1 MARGR
6 PGRKPANKL
15 QRSFLIEKGIK
26 GAQLKKELT
35 SGGRINVNNLDGG
48 LWLNPTVV
56 LRRLTVT
63 IGGFRIE
70 LLPGP
75 SYPQNIDGQPV
86 QLTTDDSLSCG
97 ADVGI
102 AVLPDDDD
110 KVQNPTPKNVA
121 VMDVTENSSVDDPAL
136 GLGPYVNPND
146 VQSSNGTLTESA
158 CVQETKL
165 DNKSAC
171 EKQKPDSKEKE
182 DIKQPQS
189 NDNNVKIAGN
199 KTDGKVKQQISA
211 KSPLKSKPG
220 PTSSK
225 TKDLVSG
232 KPNSTIKGEKHA
244 PNLPP
249 TVIQREDMHKAKSLK
264 EKKDIAPLKRPTEPP
279 QSEHAA
285 KMQKIQASGDGKVKP
300 KLPSTSSP
308 SSSAKKIPSPGNRV
322 DQQGPAKH
330 NHPHSGSKVET
341 AHQAPSRQG
350 YSSKPSE
357 EGGQEKPKVKKP
369 EKIIQRQKSKNAKG
383 ISVDEPQLFIP
394 DNAPVVKKEPADE
407 QPANSESV
415 WDGNNCCGLCK
426 KHHNNM

>member
-1 MARGR
+1 MPRGR
-6 PGRKPANKL
+6 PGRKPANRL

-75 SYPQNIDGQPV
+75 SYPQNIDGQSA
-86 QLTTDDSLSCG
+86 QLDDGLSSG
-97 ADVGI
+97 ADVAI
-102 AVLPDDDD
+102 AVLPDDVDRE
-110 KVQNPTPKNVA
+110 QNPTPKNVA
-121 VMDVTENSSVDDPAL
+121 AMDVTENIPADDPAL

-146 VQSSNGTLTESA
+146 VQSSNGTLTETA
-158 CVQETKL
+158 RVQETKL
-165 DNKSAC
+165 DDKSAC

-189 NDNNVKIAGN
+189 SENNVNIAGN
-199 KTDGKVKQQISA
+199 KTDGKVKPQIAA
-211 KSPLKSKPG
+211 KSPLKSKQG
-220 PTSSK
+220 PTPSK

-232 KPNSTIKGEKHA
+232 KPNSTIKGDKPA

-249 TVIQREDMHKAKSLK
+249 TVIQREDMHKAKPLK
-264 EKKDIAPLKRPTEPP
+264 EKKDIAPLKRPTETP

-285 KMQKIQASGDGKVKP
+285 KMQKIQVSGDGKVKP
-300 KLPSTSSP
+300 KLASTSS
-308 SSSAKKIPSPGNRV
+308 SSSSSKKIPSPGNRV

-330 NHPHSGSKVET
+330 NHPHSGSKLET

-350 YSSKPSE
+350 HSLKPPE
-357 EGGQEKPKVKKP
+357 EGGLEKPKVKKP

-394 DNAPVVKKEPADE
+394 DNAPVVKKEPDE
-407 QPANSESV
+407 QPANSETV